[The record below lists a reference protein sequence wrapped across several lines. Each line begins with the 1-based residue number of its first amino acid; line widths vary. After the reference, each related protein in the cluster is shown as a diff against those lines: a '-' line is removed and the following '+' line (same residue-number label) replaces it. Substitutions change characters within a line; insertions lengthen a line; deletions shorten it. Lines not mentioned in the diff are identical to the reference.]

1 MIDPVKIAAL
11 LLALICQAYSP
22 LAAQDQP
29 DVKEPEALDE
39 FFYLVSTRD
48 IRPLERQT
56 PQKGTDIKGNHSPIR
71 FVQGEP
77 LAFVVKPA
85 SQDVNPKTII
95 RFLRLTV
102 KGEDRVMAEI
112 ASGSKKDGTS
122 GTVPFEV
129 IGYSDT
135 SFKIKPK
142 ADLGPGEYALR
153 LSSEQDAFCFAV
165 DPVKTDLK

>member
-11 LLALICQAYSP
+11 LLALLCQPYSP

-29 DVKEPEALDE
+29 DVKEPEALGE
-39 FFYLVSTRD
+39 FCYLVSARD

-56 PQKGTDIKGNHSPIR
+56 PRKGTDIKGNHSPIR

-77 LAFVVKPA
+77 LAFVVKLP
-85 SQDVNPKTII
+85 SQDVDPKTII
-95 RFLRLTV
+95 QFLRLTV
-102 KGEDRVMAEI
+102 KGEERVMAEV
-112 ASGSKKDGTS
+112 ARGAKKDGTS
-122 GTVPFEV
+122 GSVPFEV
-129 IGYSDT
+129 TGYSDS

-142 ADLGPGEYALR
+142 ADPGPGEYVLR
-153 LSSEQDAFCFAV
+153 LSSEQEVYCFAV